1 MDVLEQF
8 LDGPRAR
15 SAFVLKVVLDGPW
28 GMRIEDEAPLSVVSI
43 THGKA
48 WIVPLDSSPPI
59 ALAAGDVVIAR
70 GPDHYVVAD
79 DPTVEPTI
87 VIDAGGRC
95 RSLDGS
101 SLIDTM
107 SLGVRTWG
115 TSTTGS
121 DVMLVGT
128 YQTDGEV
135 SRWLLDALPPLV
147 VLRAQHW
154 NSPIVGLL
162 ADEVVKEEPG
172 QQVVI
177 DRLLDLLLV
186 GALRAAFATGA
197 VAVPAWFRAS
207 ADPVV
212 GRVIRIMQNDPG
224 QPWTVASLAAA
235 VGVSRALLARRFHE
249 LVGEPPMT
257 FLTGWRMSLAADL
270 MVEPGATV
278 TAVAKAVGYGSPFT
292 FSTAFKRCHG
302 RSPRTYRD
310 EQLAAANVGL
320 ATETSTG
327 TGVPRRA
334 ALLGEGARQ

>member
-15 SAFVLKVVLDGPW
+15 SAFVLKVVLDAPW
-28 GMRIEDEAPLSVVSI
+28 AMRVEDEAPLSVVSI
-43 THGKA
+43 THGSA
-48 WIVPLDSSPPI
+48 WIVAPDSSTPI
-59 ALAAGDVVIAR
+59 ALAAGDVVLAR
-70 GPDHYVVAD
+70 GPDHYIVAAY
-79 DPTVEPTI
+79 PTVDPTI
-87 VIDAGGRC
+87 VIDPGGHC
-95 RSLDGS
+95 RTLDGS

-135 SRWLLDALPPLV
+135 SRWLLEALPPLI
-147 VLRAQHW
+147 VLRAKDW
-154 NSPIVGLL
+154 ESPIVDLL

-172 QQVVI
+172 QQVVL

-186 GALRAAFATGA
+186 SALRAAFANGA
-197 VAVPAWFRAS
+197 VAVPAWFSAS
-207 ADPVV
+207 ADPIV
-212 GRVIRIMQNDPG
+212 GPVIRTMQNDPA
-224 QPWTVASLAAA
+224 QPWTVSSLAAA
-235 VGVSRALLARRFHE
+235 AGVSRALLARRFHE

-278 TAVAKAVGYGSPFT
+278 TAIAKAVGYGSPFT
-292 FSTAFKRCHG
+292 FSTAFKRAHG
-302 RSPRTYRD
+302 RSPRAYRD
-310 EQLAAANVGL
+310 EQLAAAANGAAMV
-320 ATETSTG
+320 ATTATS
-327 TGVPRRA
+327 
-334 ALLGEGARQ
+334 

>member
-1 MDVLEQF
+1 VDVLEQF

-15 SAFVLKVVLDGPW
+15 SAFVLKVVLDAPW

-48 WIVPLDSSPPI
+48 WIVPLDSSTPI
-59 ALAAGDVVIAR
+59 ALTAGDVVIAR
-70 GPDHYVVAD
+70 GPDHYVIAD
-79 DPTVEPTI
+79 DPMVEPTI
-87 VIDAGGRC
+87 VIDSGGRC
-95 RSLDGS
+95 RTLDGS

-147 VLRAQHW
+147 VVRASAW
-154 NSPIVGLL
+154 ESPIIGLL
-162 ADEVVKEEPG
+162 ADEAVKEEPG

-186 GALRAAFATGA
+186 GALRAAFANGA

-207 ADPVV
+207 ADPIV

-257 FLTGWRMSLAADL
+257 FLTGWRMALAADL

-292 FSTAFKRCHG
+292 FSTAFKRSHG
-302 RSPRTYRD
+302 RSPRAYRD
-310 EQLAAANVGL
+310 EQLAAGDFGL
-320 ATETSTG
+320 ATEASTATSAE
-327 TGVPRRA
+327 P
-334 ALLGEGARQ
+334 